1 MPFQRGGC
9 RAGEEERF
17 RFGLQQGNEDC
28 YEKISASRDEKV
40 TLSSESNVINCFKC
54 TPGLI
59 EFVPKGKLDSNS
71 YSEKAN

>member
-9 RAGEEERF
+9 CAGEEERF

-40 TLSSESNVINCFKC
+40 TLGHMLSIVLNVRQ
-54 TPGLI
+54 
-59 EFVPKGKLDSNS
+59 
-71 YSEKAN
+71 A

>member
-9 RAGEEERF
+9 RAREEERF

-54 TPGLI
+54 TPVLI
-59 EFVPKGKLDSNS
+59 EFVAKGS
-71 YSEKAN
+71 

>member
-28 YEKISASRDEKV
+28 YETISASRDEKV
-40 TLSSESNVINCFKC
+40 TLRSNVINYFKC
-54 TPGLI
+54 TPVLI

-71 YSEKAN
+71 YSEQAN